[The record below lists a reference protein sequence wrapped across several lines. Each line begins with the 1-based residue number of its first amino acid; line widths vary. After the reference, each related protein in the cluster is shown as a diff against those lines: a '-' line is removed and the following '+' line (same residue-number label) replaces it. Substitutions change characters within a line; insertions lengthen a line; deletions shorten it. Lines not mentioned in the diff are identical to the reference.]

1 MMSSPQTTANKG
13 CDNLLIDYKEAAAFL
28 RENDCFRILTH
39 ASPDGDTIGSGFGLC
54 AILRKM
60 GKKANVY
67 CADELPKR
75 YDFMYESYEEQIFDY
90 EHIIAVDVADPKLLG
105 KSFAHYADKVELCID
120 HHISNTGYA
129 ERTLVQS
136 DAAAACQV
144 IFKLMSSEKLC
155 ECDEKIAKCLYTGI
169 ATDTGCFRYDSCSP
183 ETHIAA
189 AELMRFNINAGKI
202 NRRMFEQKS
211 RARLAAEQHVLGSME
226 YFCNEKC
233 SVSAISLA
241 DTEKAGLPMD
251 EFEGI
256 AGLTTALET
265 IEVGIFIR
273 QKEEKK
279 FKASLRSTGDVDVS
293 AICAKFGG
301 GGHKKAAGCTFETSI
316 DDARDKLVKAV
327 AEVLGEEI

>member
-1 MMSSPQTTANKG
+1 MSSPQTTANKG

-75 YDFMYESYEEQIFDY
+75 YDFMYESYEEQVFDY

-105 KSFAHYADKVELCID
+105 KSFSYYADKIDLCID
-120 HHISNTGYA
+120 HHISNTDYA
-129 ERTLVQS
+129 ARTLVQS
-136 DAAAACQV
+136 DSAAACQV
-144 IFKLMSSEKLC
+144 VFKLMSSEKLC

-189 AELMRFNINAGKI
+189 AELMKFDINAGEI

-211 RARLAAEQHVLGSME
+211 RARLAAEQHVLGGME

-241 DTEKAGLPMD
+241 DTEKAGLLMD

-265 IEVGIFIR
+265 VEVGIFIR
-273 QKEEKK
+273 QKEEHK
-279 FKASLRSTGDVDVS
+279 FKASLRSTGDIDVS

-301 GGHKKAAGCTFETSI
+301 GGHKKAAGCSFETSI
-316 DDARDKLVKAV
+316 EDAKDKLVDAV
-327 AEVLGEEI
+327 AEALGEKI